1 MPDSILLQI
10 ALGLAAAAAAFGL
23 AEWIAIA
30 RARRQRR
37 IADAVLR
44 WYLEDLERERS
55 ATMLGSRAAAR
66 PQAATEEGS

>member
-1 MPDSILLQI
+1 MPDSIVLTI
-10 ALGLAAAAAAFGL
+10 ALGLAASAAAFGL

-44 WYLEDLERERS
+44 WYLEDLERGRHER
-55 ATMLGSRAAAR
+55 
-66 PQAATEEGS
+66 Q